1 MIRIAVIGDYNSKF
15 ATHVAI
21 NTAVEHTAAG
31 LGLDLRAEW
40 VPTPE
45 LTHETAHKLL
55 SQYDAV
61 WASPGSPYQSGEG
74 MLRGIE
80 FARANN
86 VPFTAT

>member
-31 LGLDLRAEW
+31 LDLDLRAEW

-45 LTHETAHKLL
+45 LTPASTHNLL
-55 SQYDAV
+55 SKYDAV
-61 WASPGSPYQSGEG
+61 WASPGSPYKSGEG

-80 FARANN
+80 YARAYN